1 MFRISIAALICF
13 ALCGSL
19 CGQTPAIRVIQDLSF
34 GELVADER
42 GGGIVLTPEGV
53 LVPFNQAV
61 QATGRS
67 LVQEA
72 RFVLTGP
79 PKAQFRFDLNPPT
92 PFLTES
98 RGARIRIQAFQLP
111 AAGNVGSFD
120 AQGQATL
127 RLGARLDIPA
137 GAPPGVY
144 QMQQA
149 YLQVSVLDLDS
160 ARPVSQEFTITAK
173 LRPTLQL
180 VNLAPLDFGCLIPGS
195 TVGRY
200 VVTAGGGARTEGAGG
215 PRQFRGTPRAAEFF
229 ISGTVGACYSIEL
242 PRKVLL
248 NGPGASLEIQDF
260 HSNVPLQAMLP
271 PGGQRFQV
279 GASLVVPS
287 QQEPGLYR
295 GLFTVSVDYQ

>member
-1 MFRISIAALICF
+1 MFRTSLAALISF
-13 ALCGSL
+13 VLCGAL
-19 CGQTPAIRVIQDLSF
+19 WGQTPSIRVIQDLTF
-34 GELVADER
+34 GELIVDDR
-42 GGGIVLTPEGV
+42 GGGIALTAEGV
-53 LVPFNQAV
+53 LMPFSPAV

-79 PKAQFRFDLNPPT
+79 PKAQFRFDLSPPS
-92 PFLTES
+92 PYLTEP

-111 AAGNVGSFD
+111 ATGNVGSFD

-127 RLGARLDIPA
+127 RIGARLDIPA
-137 GAPPGVY
+137 GAASGVY
-144 QMQQA
+144 LMQHV
-149 YLQVSVLDLDS
+149 YLQLTVLDVDG
-160 ARPVSQEFTITAK
+160 AKPVSQEFTLTAK

-180 VNLAPLDFGCLIPGS
+180 VNLAPLDFGCLIAGS
-195 TVGRY
+195 LTGRY

-215 PRQFRGTPRAAEFF
+215 PRQFRGAPRAAEFL

-242 PRKVLL
+242 PRRVLL
-248 NGPGASLEIQDF
+248 NGPGAPMEIQDF
-260 HSNVPLQAMLP
+260 HSNVPLQATVP